1 MMETSTKLI
10 EDLHHAIQVI
20 AVIKRT
26 KRVMLNLHQET
37 NLGEVLLR
45 DHDMHPRMVNH
56 KQDFTFFKLK
66 GG

>member
-1 MMETSTKLI
+1 MMLI

-26 KRVMLNLHQET
+26 KKVILNLRRET
-37 NLGEVLLR
+37 NIGEVLLR
-45 DHDMHPRMVNH
+45 HHDMHPRMVNH
-56 KQDFTFFKLK
+56 KQDFTFSKLE

>member
-1 MMETSTKLI
+1 MILI

-26 KRVMLNLHQET
+26 TRVILNLHQET

-45 DHDMHPRMVNH
+45 HHDMHPRMVNH
-56 KQDFTFFKLK
+56 KQDCTFSKLK